1 MCFYGKIML
10 RIKLIMQHIMEK
22 KVIAGEKSK
31 EVGRPW
37 QRLKSRVDKLFFF

>member
-10 RIKLIMQHIMEK
+10 RIKLKIQHIMEK

-31 EVGRPW
+31 KVGRW
-37 QRLKSRVDKLFFF
+37 YVTFRKSCGIQ

>member
-10 RIKLIMQHIMEK
+10 RTKLKMQHIMEK

-31 EVGRPW
+31 
-37 QRLKSRVDKLFFF
+37 KSRSISEKAEIKG